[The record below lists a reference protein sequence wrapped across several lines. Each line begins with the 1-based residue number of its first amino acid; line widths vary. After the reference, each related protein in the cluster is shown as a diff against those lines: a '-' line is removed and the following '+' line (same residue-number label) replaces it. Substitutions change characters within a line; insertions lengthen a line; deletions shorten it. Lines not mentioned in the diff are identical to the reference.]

1 MQLSDAIV
9 TSLRDWGVPYMFGVS
24 GANIEHVHDSIHR
37 HGEDRLRSVLTKSEM
52 GAAFMAD
59 GLARVHRTLGVCCAT
74 SGGGMMNLA
83 VGLAESY
90 AESVPVLAII
100 GQAPSPLHGKGA
112 FQDSS
117 GLARSVDAEM
127 LFNSITKYVGNIKD
141 PGEFWEHFENAT
153 RAALSG
159 RQGPA
164 VLLIPRDFYDADVG
178 QRPADL
184 PRDLHDMKGLVTPE
198 EDPCK
203 RLFTVLENSEK
214 PVLILGTGVDR
225 CSDPDAIKKF
235 AIEAQIPVASTNAN
249 PSIFP
254 NDHPLYLGSIGACG
268 HPSVLEY
275 INNQADHLCIV
286 GSGLNV
292 MVRHPIGAG
301 LERAEVSVVNVDLE
315 QLQASMDLNTQ
326 VKGDAGL
333 VFQDLLKLHEATP
346 FKKDA
351 LNGYEIKYE
360 PPRLAE
366 PYLNPEAYEE
376 RLKNPESVL
385 IQSEAI
391 EILQQHLPERGTIS
405 LDAGNCAVA
414 ALHQLKFKEGQ
425 RSNIALGMGGL
436 GYAIPASLGAQ
447 FGSPEGESSMVICGD
462 GAFLMLGLEIH
473 TAIEWQLPILFV
485 VFNNDAHGMCISRQ
499 QIFFDGRIEATTFDP
514 VDYAQVSRGLG
525 SQDQLW
531 VGKAETTQELENVLN
546 DYKNRSTKGPGVLEL
561 KMRVE
566 ELPPFTPFLAA

>member
-1 MQLSDAIV
+1 
-9 TSLRDWGVPYMFGVS
+9 
-24 GANIEHVHDSIHR
+24 
-37 HGEDRLRSVLTKSEM
+37 
-52 GAAFMAD
+52 
-59 GLARVHRTLGVCCAT
+59 
-74 SGGGMMNLA
+74 
-83 VGLAESY
+83 
-90 AESVPVLAII
+90 
-100 GQAPSPLHGKGA
+100 
-112 FQDSS
+112 
-117 GLARSVDAEM
+117 
-127 LFNSITKYVGNIKD
+127 
-141 PGEFWEHFENAT
+141 
-153 RAALSG
+153 
-159 RQGPA
+159 
-164 VLLIPRDFYDADVG
+164 
-178 QRPADL
+178 
-184 PRDLHDMKGLVTPE
+184 
-198 EDPCK
+198 
-203 RLFTVLENSEK
+203 
-214 PVLILGTGVDR
+214 
-225 CSDPDAIKKF
+225 
-235 AIEAQIPVASTNAN
+235 
-249 PSIFP
+249 
-254 NDHPLYLGSIGACG
+254 
-268 HPSVLEY
+268 
-275 INNQADHLCIV
+275 
-286 GSGLNV
+286 LNV

-333 VFQDLLKLHEATP
+333 VFQDLLELHEASP